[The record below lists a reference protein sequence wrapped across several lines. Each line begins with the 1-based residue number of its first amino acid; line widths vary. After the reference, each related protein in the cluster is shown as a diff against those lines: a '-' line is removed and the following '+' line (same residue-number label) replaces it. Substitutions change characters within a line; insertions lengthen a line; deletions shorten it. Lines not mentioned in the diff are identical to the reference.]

1 MLNVTN
7 ARQTTLDFHRQ
18 VVGRFAKQLKTNIL
32 HILDTTLQLTVPL
45 LLHHVSFSFLGLLF
59 QTLPVFS

>member
-18 VVGRFAKQLKTNIL
+18 AVGRFTTQLKTNIIHL
-32 HILDTTLQLTVPL
+32 LDTSFATVPL
-45 LLHHVSFSFLGLLF
+45 LVHNVSFSLLVLPF
-59 QTLPVFS
+59 QALPVFS